1 MDPQV
6 GEEVVQGEAVVVEAE
21 LVVLLRDWGEA
32 PWVPALLRERTTM
45 PCGGAKAQKTWAH
58 WLWRCKFKFEFQI

>member
-1 MDPQV
+1 M
-6 GEEVVQGEAVVVEAE
+6 QGEAVVVEAE

-45 PCGGAKAQKTWAH
+45 PCGGAKAQKT
-58 WLWRCKFKFEFQI
+58 